1 MNNTELQ
8 KLFQSIML
16 ENDNIFDVYIKLKD
30 YNKDYKTT
38 SFYNSTKFTIYQAF
52 DLYMKGI
59 GQIDYII
66 SLFKNADEMAILDV
80 FDRISNSLNLDSV
93 MDQMTS
99 ENKELLNNLLPFIN
113 Q

>member
-1 MNNTELQ
+1 MTNIELQ

-38 SFYNSTKFTIYQAF
+38 IFYNSTKFTIYQAF

-66 SLFKNADEMAILDV
+66 SLFKNIDIEQTMDIM
-80 FDRISNSLNLDSV
+80 DRIADNLSLESTFNQLSD
-93 MDQMTS
+93 
-99 ENKELLNNLLPFIN
+99 ENKELLNNILPFIN